1 MSRAPR
7 FLLITSLAVVFFG
20 GRVALAHEAH
30 RVATA
35 CYLAASNNFGGLPLR
50 LPAAGMDIEEL
61 TGKARACLS
70 MINTMVRRY
79 KKIPIKSAAA
89 SSGIPNS
96 ANVRPL
102 NDDDEEIVV
111 DSASNF
117 PA

>member
-7 FLLITSLAVVFFG
+7 IVLITSLTIVFFG
-20 GRVALAHEAH
+20 GRVALAHDAH
-30 RVATA
+30 RMATA

-50 LPAAGMDIEEL
+50 IPVAGMDIEEL
-61 TGKARACLS
+61 TGKARVCLS

-89 SSGIPNS
+89 SSGIPNG

-102 NDDDEEIVV
+102 NNDDEEIEL
-111 DSASNF
+111 DSAS
-117 PA
+117 